1 MLKLVCRKCS
11 VLKVLLKKHLVL
23 SGIIF
28 SVGYNKYFAKSIS
41 SEASELALE
50 DDEVEVERFEV

>member
-11 VLKVLLKKHLVL
+11 VLKV

-28 SVGYNKYFAKSIS
+28 SIGYNKYFAKSIS
-41 SEASELALE
+41 SEASEFALE
-50 DDEVEVERFEV
+50 DDEVEDERFEV